1 MKQIWHFHSRKLKS
15 TIILCGL
22 TLALSALAHAQPT
35 RANPVGVVLQG
46 GSLYAVL
53 DGFREGLK
61 ELGVQEGK
69 DVVLDIRDTKGDL
82 KLAEEAAKSL
92 EREKV
97 KLIFAINTSVAAAA
111 KRVTTEIPIVFFA
124 GNNPVTFGLVDNV
137 AKPGGRVTG
146 VHFVTEDLTTKRLE
160 IMKEILPKVTRV
172 ITFYDPGNRVAVEA
186 AKMGREGARHLN
198 IQFIERQ
205 VASVKELQQALSMLK
220 AEEADAFFYISDAM
234 VLSQAQAIIQTANAN
249 RLPTIFPE
257 VSLVE
262 HGGLASYGLSFN
274 EAGRE
279 AAKYVQ
285 KILAGANPKD
295 LSVEAVGGLHLALNL
310 RTASE
315 IGVTIPPHV
324 VARAD
329 RVIK

>member
-1 MKQIWHFHSRKLKS
+1 MKRVWHCLHSYR
-15 TIILCGL
+15 TIIVVYGL
-22 TLALSALAHAQPT
+22 ILSVSVVAEAQQT
-35 RANPVGVVLQG
+35 RVHRVGVVLQG

-61 ELGVQEGK
+61 DLRLKEGK
-69 DVVLDIRDTKGDL
+69 DLILDIRDAKGDL
-82 KLAEEAAKSL
+82 KVAEEAAKNL

-97 KLIFAINTSVAAAA
+97 DLIFAINTSVAVAA
-111 KRVTTEIPIVFFA
+111 KRATMDVPIVFFA

-146 VHFVTEDLTTKRLE
+146 VHFVTEDLTAKRLE

-172 ITFYDPGNRVAVEA
+172 ITFYDPGNRVAIEA

-205 VASVKELQQALSMLK
+205 VASVKELQQALPMLK
-220 AEEADAFFYISDAM
+220 PEEADAFFYISDAM
-234 VLSQAQAIIQTANAN
+234 VLTQAQQIIDTAKAN
-249 RLPTIFPE
+249 KLPTIFPE

-262 HGGLASYGLSFN
+262 QGGLVSYGLSFN
-274 EAGRE
+274 EAGRS

-285 KILAGANPKD
+285 KILAGNSPKD
-295 LSVEAVGGLHLALNL
+295 LAVEAVGGLHLALNL
-310 RTASE
+310 RTAKD
-315 IGVTIPPHV
+315 IGVAIPPNV
-324 VARAD
+324 LARAD
-329 RVIK
+329 KIVK